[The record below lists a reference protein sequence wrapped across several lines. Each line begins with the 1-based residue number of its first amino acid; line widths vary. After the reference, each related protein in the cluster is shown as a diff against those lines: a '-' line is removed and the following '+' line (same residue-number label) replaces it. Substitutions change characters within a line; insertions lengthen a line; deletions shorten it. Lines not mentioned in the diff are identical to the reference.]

1 MAKIVRLTE
10 NDLIRIVKKVIK
22 EQKYASFDDENWYD
36 EEDFMISRDKMG
48 DDEDYDT
55 EEFDDFESF
64 NEKHPPMG
72 DKWLGG
78 TEKDR
83 KFQFNKNKRM
93 FDRPLKIKTRKMRD

>member
-10 NDLIRIVKKVIK
+10 NDLIKIVKKVIK

-36 EEDFMISRDKMG
+36 EEDFMVSRDKMG

-72 DKWLGG
+72 DKLFGG